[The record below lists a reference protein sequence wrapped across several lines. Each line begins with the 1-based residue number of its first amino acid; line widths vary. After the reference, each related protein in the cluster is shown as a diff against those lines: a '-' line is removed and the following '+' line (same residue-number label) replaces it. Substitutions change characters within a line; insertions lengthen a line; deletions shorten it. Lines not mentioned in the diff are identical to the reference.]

1 MKKRVLS
8 VLLIVVMLVGLVP
21 NIASEV
27 QAYSET
33 DIAYPV
39 ENGNIY
45 FDKTTGTI
53 TDCGIK
59 VTSAII
65 PAIIDGVA
73 VTTIGE
79 RAFYDCTQ
87 LKSVVIPDSVT
98 TIGER
103 AFAMCT
109 NLTSVE
115 LSDGIT
121 SIAESTFYRCGSLA
135 SVVIPES
142 VTTIGE
148 DAFSTCDILASIEI
162 GNGVTSIGGGAFY
175 RTSYY
180 NNADNWE
187 NGVLYIGEYLVE
199 IEENFSG
206 VCTVKDGTSVIA
218 DCAFYPRTSASSMT
232 GIKIPDSVKV
242 IGYRAFY
249 DCDSLTSVVIGESV
263 MITDDGVA
271 DIGDYA
277 FYDCDALTSV
287 VIGDAVTSIGES
299 AFRSCDS
306 LISAVLG
313 NSLTIIGRDAF
324 AYCTDMDVVLPDSL
338 RSIAESAFYDC
349 DGLTSVVIGDAVTGI
364 GERAFYDCDGLT
376 SVVIGDAVTGIGER
390 AFYDC
395 DGLTSVV
402 IGDAVAGTGEYT
414 FYSCDGLTSVVIGDS
429 VTSIDVRAFAECY
442 CLTNVV
448 IPDSV
453 TTLSNGAF
461 QNCIKIKSIVIPNN
475 VTTIGDFA
483 FLNCRMMSVVIGE
496 SVTTIGK
503 RAFTQGIDVG
513 PSRVV
518 ILTPDC
524 EIYDDESTLGSS
536 TVTGIYG
543 YMGSTAQTYAKKYG
557 YEFFDITTICLHDNL
572 EFTEAIEA
580 SCTTDGSIKYWRCCK
595 CGEYFSDMQAQHEI
609 TYDQIRIPA
618 TGHSEV
624 IDEGYA
630 ADCENAGLSEGKHCS
645 VCGEILVAQSEIPA
659 LGHAYEAVV
668 TEVTCTEGGFTTYT
682 CERCSDS
689 YVADEV
695 KALGHNYEAVV
706 SGGNCSEFGLTTYT
720 CTNCNDSYIVYP
732 YSEWSTEY
740 PVGVNEELIETKEQ
754 YRYRSYDVVTSNEP
768 LSDGYELMEEDWIK
782 GSSGSVSYVTAWPDG
797 FARGNNFY
805 SVYNNPVPTAYKT
818 DAAKRVID
826 NTSVAGYI
834 YWHWCRNTYT
844 AGPIDRGIEFYWT
857 ATYTTFHAFFSTT
870 DPNTLYSDSWGCH
883 QIANAACCKDTYWYV
898 PLTVYKTDYTDYQK
912 LYTYKEFGQWS
923 DWSDETAEL
932 EGNYEHE
939 TRTLYR
945 YVSGEYGDHVWD
957 EGVNTIEPT
966 CTEKGQITYTCT
978 ICGETDIAETEP
990 VGHSY
995 EAVVTAPTCTSGG
1008 VTTYTCAN
1016 CNDSYTADE
1025 TAPTGHKYHYTNNGA
1040 NHTVG
1045 CDHCDYSVQQAHAFV
1060 NGTCICG
1067 AAENAEPIVDENLK
1081 FNMDISVGAEMVVNY
1096 NFMGSVVSSYTDFYL
1111 EVKKDVAGAQ
1121 PVVTTFGVGEGHTPM
1136 ASVIHPAT
1144 GMPLL
1149 YNASYNGIAAKEM
1162 GDNFATTLYAIAADG
1177 KVYRSETVVSSIKNY
1192 LVSKINDANSIPEMK
1207 TMAVDMLNYGALAQ
1221 IRFDYNAGMLAN
1233 NTLTVAQ
1240 AAYGTKGIPTAKDYY
1255 TVVGSGANV
1264 TANIT
1269 VGSRVE
1275 LSLSC
1280 IASGIS
1286 DPSKVNC
1293 VIMDEEYKIL
1303 ANPEVTNIAGVM
1315 FYAKYDN
1322 VGAKE
1327 MRDLIRIM
1335 FYDGEKLIS
1344 KITTWSVESYVA
1356 QTRVNPNATVQEI
1369 NVANAMLTYG
1379 DSVAAYMS
1387 ATTK

>member
-1 MKKRVLS
+1 MADVYINDLS
-8 VLLIVVMLVGLVP
+8 AWC
-21 NIASEV
+21 NITFSDDHSNPLSNAVNLYINGEL
-27 QAYSET
+27 AT
-33 DIAYPV
+33 DI
-39 ENGNIY
+39 
-45 FDKTTGTI
+45 T
-53 TDCGIK
+53 
-59 VTSAII
+59 
-65 PAIIDGVA
+65 
-73 VTTIGE
+73 
-79 RAFYDCTQ
+79 
-87 LKSVVIPDSVT
+87 IPDSVT
-98 TIGER
+98 TIG
-103 AFAMCT
+103 
-109 NLTSVE
+109 
-115 LSDGIT
+115 D
-121 SIAESTFYRCGSLA
+121 Y
-135 SVVIPES
+135 
-142 VTTIGE
+142 
-148 DAFSTCDILASIEI
+148 AFSGC
-162 GNGVTSIGGGAFY
+162 Y
-175 RTSYY
+175 
-180 NNADNWE
+180 
-187 NGVLYIGEYLVE
+187 
-199 IEENFSG
+199 
-206 VCTVKDGTSVIA
+206 
-218 DCAFYPRTSASSMT
+218 
-232 GIKIPDSVKV
+232 
-242 IGYRAFY
+242 
-249 DCDSLTSVVIGESV
+249 SLTSVTIPSSV
-263 MITDDGVA
+263 ASVGVGA
-271 DIGDYA
+271 FKYCYNLTGVTIPISVTIIGDYA
-277 FYDCDALTSV
+277 FFDCYNLT
-287 VIGDAVTSIGES
+287 GVT
-299 AFRSCDS
+299 
-306 LISAVLG
+306 
-313 NSLTIIGRDAF
+313 
-324 AYCTDMDVVLPDSL
+324 
-338 RSIAESAFYDC
+338 
-349 DGLTSVVIGDAVTGI
+349 
-364 GERAFYDCDGLT
+364 
-376 SVVIGDAVTGIGER
+376 
-390 AFYDC
+390 
-395 DGLTSVV
+395 
-402 IGDAVAGTGEYT
+402 
-414 FYSCDGLTSVVIGDS
+414 
-429 VTSIDVRAFAECY
+429 
-442 CLTNVV
+442 
-448 IPDSV
+448 IP
-453 TTLSNGAF
+453 G
-461 QNCIKIKSIVIPNN
+461 N
-475 VTTIGDFA
+475 VTTIGDYA
-483 FLNCRMMSVVIGE
+483 FCGCYNLTSVTIPGSVASVGAGAFSGCTDVTGIWTDESNSYYISDTYGVLFNKEMTQLIQCPGGYCGAYTIPDSVSTIGE
-496 SVTTIGK
+496 SAFSGCDELTDITIPDSVTSIGDYAFSGCGLYDVKVGNCVTTIGDG
-503 RAFTQGIDVG
+503 AFSGCNVLSSVWIPGNNMHLDVDIFDPIFAG
-513 PSRVV
+513 SEQLRTLVLGRGVLSVDGHVYDRLSEEPHFCLV
-518 ILTPDC
+518 ILNPYCELPDRIAIMPI
-524 EIYDDESTLGSS
+524 ENTTIVGHY
-536 TVTGIYG
+536 
-543 YMGSTAQTYAKKYG
+543 GSTAQEYAEKYEYNFWDVKSWCEHDDAEHVEAVEPDCINGGNIEYWYCDICESCLNNDSLTGHYYEYDGSVNLAPKGHAFETKIIEPTCTQMG
-557 YEFFDITTICLHDNL
+557 YTSTVCTICGLAYVDD
-572 EFTEAIEA
+572 ETEALGHAYETTVTHA
-580 SCTTDGSIKYWRCCK
+580 SCTDDGFTTYKCTTCGDSYIDNEVEALGHTYESSITVPSCTEGGFTTHTCATCGDSYVTD
-595 CGEYFSDMQAQHEI
+595 EVDAL
-609 TYDQIRIPA
+609 
-618 TGHSEV
+618 GHNQV

-668 TEVTCTEGGFTTYT
+668 TEATCTEDGFTTYT
-682 CERCSDS
+682 CSRCSDS
-689 YVADEV
+689 YVADEIE
-695 KALGHNYEAVV
+695 ALGHNYEAVV
-706 SGGNCSEFGLTTYT
+706 SGGNCSEFALTTYT

-966 CTEKGQITYTCT
+966 CTKKGQITYTCT

-995 EAVVTAPTCTSGG
+995 EAVVTAPTCTSSGF
-1008 VTTYTCAN
+1008 TTYTCAN

-1045 CDHCDYSVQQAHAFV
+1045 CDRCDYSVQQAHAFV

-1096 NFMGSVVSSYTDFYL
+1096 NFMGIVVNGYSDFYL

-1387 ATTK
+1387 ATAK